1 MPLTGFRKIAEVNL
15 PTRWATFRLSAF
27 EALRIHRISRLRQV
41 ETAVALVL
49 GDLHTSPPPLVR
61 IHSQCTTGDAFTSLR
76 CDCHDQLHLAMHA
89 IAEAGTG
96 VLVYEYQEGRGIGL
110 MEKLRAYELQ
120 DQGLDTIEAN
130 LQLGHE
136 VDARDYELPARILG
150 FLKVR
155 SLRLMTNN
163 PKKIHAVSSSGIEVC
178 GRVSAD
184 VPLGK
189 HSAHYV
195 ATKRAKLGHLSGPVL
210 PLDISSTGEMQ
221 PFLGP
226 ETASPQQRTHHAV
239 AGHCDLLRQEI
250 T

>member
-1 MPLTGFRKIAEVNL
+1 MPLTGFRQIADVNL
-15 PTRWATFRLSAF
+15 PTRWANFRLLAF
-27 EALRIHRISRLRQV
+27 DTLRAVRSSKQKRH

-49 GDLHTSPPPLVR
+49 GDLHTSPPPVVR
-61 IHSQCTTGDAFTSLR
+61 IHSQCTTGDAFESLR
-76 CDCHDQLHLAMHA
+76 CDCHDQLHLAMRT
-89 IAEAGTG
+89 IAEAGSG

-130 LQLGHE
+130 IQLGHE
-136 VDARDYELPARILG
+136 IDARDYELPVRILG

-163 PKKIHAVSSSGIEVC
+163 PKKIHAVSSSGIDIWE
-178 GRVSAD
+178 RLSAD
-184 VPLGK
+184 VPLGR

-195 ATKRAKLGHLSGPVL
+195 ATKRVKLGHLSGPAVSL
-210 PLDISSTGEMQ
+210 QISSEREIQ
-221 PFLGP
+221 PFLGH
-226 ETASPQQRTHHAV
+226 ESASSQPGIPRAR
-239 AGHCDLLRQEI
+239 AGRRYPLRQEI